1 MLESF
6 STFNTQTPEHFFPPI
21 CEKGEAMLNKGH
33 LRQCVVFIVTGAV
46 FFSCSNQPDAKSI
59 TDAAIIA
66 HGGHRYESSII
77 EFEFRG
83 RHFSIE
89 RNDGLFTY
97 KHTFEDTAGTISDI
111 LSNEGFYREINGE
124 PVGLS
129 EGEQSRFSEEVNSV
143 VYFAI
148 LPYFLNDPAVQKR
161 YIGKGTIKGEPYH
174 KIEVSFR
181 KEGGGKDYSDV
192 FTYWFH
198 QKKHTMDYLAYR
210 YHRDGSGTRFRAAF
224 NQRRINGILFQD
236 YHNYKG
242 TESDTSTVDYD
253 QRFERGQLTKVSEVI
268 LTNIEVRILSD

>member
-1 MLESF
+1 
-6 STFNTQTPEHFFPPI
+6 
-21 CEKGEAMLNKGH
+21 MLNKGH
-33 LRQCVVFIVTGAV
+33 FRYCILSIVTGAM

-83 RHFSIE
+83 RYFSVE
-89 RNDGLFTY
+89 RNGGLFTY
-97 KHTFEDTAGTISDI
+97 MHTFEDTAGTISDN

-124 PVGLS
+124 SVRLS
-129 EGEQSRFSEEVNSV
+129 EHEQSRFSETVNSV
-143 VYFAI
+143 VYFAL
-148 LPYFLNDPAVQKR
+148 LPHFLNDLAVQKR
-161 YIGKGTIKGEPYH
+161 YIGNRTVKGEPYH

-198 QKKHTMDYLAYR
+198 QDKHTMDYLAYR
-210 YHRDGSGTRFRAAF
+210 FHRDGGGTRFRAAF

-242 TESDTSTVDYD
+242 PESDTSTVDYD

-268 LTNIEVRILSD
+268 LENVEVRILSN